1 MELGTLELSRL
12 CKTISQKAQRKRLTW
27 QAVTLLIRLLFFDQI
42 FFHYEDFSGIEI
54 WCGFLENNCQRNKL
68 PLDLAKSISFKL
80 FCFDTWDHKNNIT
93 SCLYPTSDLPH
104 YYFSHT
110 IVASALSI
118 CSFSFVQLT
127 RGEERIKQ
135 DVVNKCHRYCWLKV
149 QESSVNSAFFEE
161 VRKFWVGF
169 TMVVYEKTYLEAYK
183 ITNTFVSKNNTT
195 KLYFTLGRVGLCWK
209 FFHLRM
215 NLVLP
220 DFPTGSGS
228 YLCINEIVKENLT
241 YNHFKTSKSLI
252 FLTFLQKRNNTLL
265 LQPLLYVLHYV
276 STLNYYFYIVLETY
290 FFI

>member
-1 MELGTLELSRL
+1 M
-12 CKTISQKAQRKRLTW
+12 RK
-27 QAVTLLIRLLFFDQI
+27 
-42 FFHYEDFSGIEI
+42 HI
-54 WCGFLENNCQRNKL
+54 WK
-68 PLDLAKSISFKL
+68 
-80 FCFDTWDHKNNIT
+80 
-93 SCLYPTSDLPH
+93 
-104 YYFSHT
+104 HT
-110 IVASALSI
+110 
-118 CSFSFVQLT
+118 
-127 RGEERIKQ
+127 
-135 DVVNKCHRYCWLKV
+135 
-149 QESSVNSAFFEE
+149 
-161 VRKFWVGF
+161 
-169 TMVVYEKTYLEAYK
+169 K

-228 YLCINEIVKENLT
+228 YLCTNEIVKENLT

-276 STLNYYFYIVLETY
+276 STLNFYFYIVLETY